1 MTGHIVGNWKCHMK
15 HEPWLKSQLEYG
27 HDLIH
32 SAVEGAR
39 VAEEHACTAEPV
51 GALLTR
57 SARASLPWAAV
68 GAYVGLVAVCSG
80 RQQKSIRNQILFGL
94 LGAVIGFGTNV
105 AFSTRQLT
113 GEMVHGAVRNINTAR
128 DAHWLA
134 KHPVDYA

>member
-1 MTGHIVGNWKCHMK
+1 MK

-39 VAEEHACTAEPV
+39 AAEEHARTAEPLAV
-51 GALLTR
+51 LLTR
-57 SARASLPWAAV
+57 SALASLPWAAV
-68 GAYVGLVAVCSG
+68 GASVGLLAVSSG
-80 RQQKSIRNQILFGL
+80 RKHQSIRNQILFGL

-113 GEMVHGAVRNINTAR
+113 GQMVHGAVRNINTAR